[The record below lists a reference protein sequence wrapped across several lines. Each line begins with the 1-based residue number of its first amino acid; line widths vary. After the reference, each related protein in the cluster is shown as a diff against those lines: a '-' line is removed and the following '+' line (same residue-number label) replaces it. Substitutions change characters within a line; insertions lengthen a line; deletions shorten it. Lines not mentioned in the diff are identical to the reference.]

1 LKNKTRSGIDPTTL
15 RKVVNDLFDTSKAAQ
30 TKSEQD
36 WTRNVIDPFAALFE
50 ITGFGLDTH
59 SWTQNEKRRQAQKTL
74 QNNIGVMHQQLI
86 AALPGWEDAKT
97 GKIIDVVND
106 KAKIIAEIKN
116 KYNTVSGASL
126 TKPYDALFSQV
137 NDKGQKYHGYT
148 AYFVQIIPEKP
159 TRYNKPF
166 TPSDNKTSSKRASNE
181 RVRIIDGAS
190 FYALAHGDADAL
202 ELIFSDLIDSAIEV
216 ANERGLKPNLD
227 ASVVRG
233 LFKTAFYPVLPSS

>member
-1 LKNKTRSGIDPTTL
+1 MTL
-15 RKVVNDLFDTSKAAQ
+15 QKVTNDLFDTAKAAL

-50 ITGFGLDTH
+50 ITGFGLDTQ

-74 QNNIGVMHQQLI
+74 QNNIGLMHQQLI
-86 AALPGWEDAKT
+86 AALPGWENAQT

-106 KAKIIAEIKN
+106 EKKIIAEIKN
-116 KYNTVSGASL
+116 KYNTVSGSSL

-137 NDKGQKYHGYT
+137 NDKGQKYNGYT

-159 TRYNKPF
+159 IPYNKPF
-166 TPSDNKTSSKRASNE
+166 TPSDNKTASKRAANE

-190 FYALAHGDADAL
+190 FYALAHGNQNAL
-202 ELIFSDLIDSAIEV
+202 ELVFSDLIDAATEV
-216 ANERGLKPNLD
+216 AKIRGLKSSLD
-227 ASVVRG
+227 SSVVRA
-233 LFKTAFYPVLPSS
+233 LFKAAFYPKLPSS